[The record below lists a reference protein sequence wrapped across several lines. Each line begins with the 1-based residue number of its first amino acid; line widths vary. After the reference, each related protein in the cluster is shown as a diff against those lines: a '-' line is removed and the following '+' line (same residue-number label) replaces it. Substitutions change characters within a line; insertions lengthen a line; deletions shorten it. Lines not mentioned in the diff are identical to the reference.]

1 MENFKISKL
10 TIFLVSLVTVGFL
23 LHIHWENVYNA
34 NLIVGSMGVL
44 EGTPTWRVNQSRL
57 MGPAILELITLFD
70 IVSGW
75 WAVRLFALFFVIL
88 NNFIFVK
95 FLSLIS
101 NSKYQILNTL
111 IIFNAFFIV
120 SQDKWL
126 FAWDF
131 IDITFFIFY
140 GFVLFKDDY
149 LKYLIPINF
158 LHIFNR
164 ESALIMAVFFLF
176 VLLFENKNN
185 IFILIKDKL
194 FLGLI
199 FNLSFGL
206 IYTYFSRRLLF
217 IRQSD
222 LTGGGQD
229 LDNNFLGGNFVTP
242 MLNYSQLFN
251 GETVANTFI
260 IISLLTVFFVL
271 IKNFKEYD
279 FIQKKLAVGVVVNI
293 LPIFIFGIFTETR
306 QYFPAIVLL
315 TYLIFSNSAKSNL
328 NN

>member
-1 MENFKISKL
+1 MKNFKISKL
-10 TIFLVSLVTVGFL
+10 TIFSVSLVTVGFL

-57 MGPAILELITLFD
+57 MGPAILKLITLFD

-88 NNFIFVK
+88 NNFILVK

-111 IIFNAFFIV
+111 IIFNALFIV

-140 GFVLFKDDY
+140 GFILFKDEY
-149 LKYLIPINF
+149 FKYLILVNF

-176 VLLFENKNN
+176 VLLSENKNN

-206 IYTYFSRRLLF
+206 IYTYFSRKLLF
-217 IRQSD
+217 IRQSA

-229 LDNNFLGGNFVTP
+229 LDNNFLGGNFVSP

-251 GETVANTFI
+251 GETVSNALI
-260 IISLLTVFFVL
+260 IISLLIVFFVL
-271 IKNFKEYD
+271 IKNFKRFD
-279 FIQKKLAVGVVVNI
+279 SIQKKLVFGVVVNI

-315 TYLIFSNSAKSNL
+315 TYLIFSNSVKSNL

>member
-1 MENFKISKL
+1 
-10 TIFLVSLVTVGFL
+10 
-23 LHIHWENVYNA
+23 
-34 NLIVGSMGVL
+34 
-44 EGTPTWRVNQSRL
+44 
-57 MGPAILELITLFD
+57 MGPAILKLITLFD

-88 NNFIFVK
+88 NNFILVK

-111 IIFNAFFIV
+111 IIFNALFIV

-140 GFVLFKDDY
+140 GFILFKDEY
-149 LKYLIPINF
+149 FKYLILVNF

-176 VLLFENKNN
+176 VLLSENKNN

-206 IYTYFSRRLLF
+206 IYTYFSRKLLF
-217 IRQSD
+217 IRQSA

-229 LDNNFLGGNFVTP
+229 LDNNFLGGNFVSP

-251 GETVANTFI
+251 GETVSNALI
-260 IISLLTVFFVL
+260 IISLLIVFFVL
-271 IKNFKEYD
+271 IKILKD
-279 FIQKKLAVGVVVNI
+279 LIQYKKN
-293 LPIFIFGIFTETR
+293 
-306 QYFPAIVLL
+306 
-315 TYLIFSNSAKSNL
+315 
-328 NN
+328 

>member
-1 MENFKISKL
+1 MKNFKISKL
-10 TIFLVSLVTVGFL
+10 TIFSVSLVTVGFL

-57 MGPAILELITLFD
+57 MGPAILKLITLFD

-88 NNFIFVK
+88 NNFILVK

-111 IIFNAFFIV
+111 IIFNALFIV

-140 GFVLFKDDY
+140 GFILFKDEY
-149 LKYLIPINF
+149 FKYLILVNF

-176 VLLFENKNN
+176 VLLSENKNN

-206 IYTYFSRRLLF
+206 IYTYFSRKLLF
-217 IRQSD
+217 IRQSA

-229 LDNNFLGGNFVTP
+229 LDNNFLGGNWVTP
-242 MLNYSQLFN
+242 AYNYNSLFN
-251 GETVANTFI
+251 GETVSNALI
-260 IISLLTVFFVL
+260 IISLLIVFFVL
-271 IKNFKEYD
+271 IKNFKRFD
-279 FIQKKLAVGVVVNI
+279 SIQKKLVFGVVVNI

-315 TYLIFSNSAKSNL
+315 TYLIFSNSVKSNL

>member
-1 MENFKISKL
+1 MKNFKISKL
-10 TIFLVSLVTVGFL
+10 TIFSVSLVTVGFL
-23 LHIHWENVYNA
+23 QHIHWENVYNA

-57 MGPAILELITLFD
+57 MGPAILKLITLFD

-88 NNFIFVK
+88 NNFILVK

-111 IIFNAFFIV
+111 IIFNALFIV

-140 GFVLFKDDY
+140 GFILFKDEY
-149 LKYLIPINF
+149 FKYLILVNF

-176 VLLFENKNN
+176 VLLSENKNN

-206 IYTYFSRRLLF
+206 IYTYFSRKLLF
-217 IRQSD
+217 IRQSA

-229 LDNNFLGGNFVTP
+229 LDNNFLGGNFVSP

-251 GETVANTFI
+251 GETVSNALI
-260 IISLLTVFFVL
+260 IISLLIVFFVL
-271 IKNFKEYD
+271 IKNFKRFD
-279 FIQKKLAVGVVVNI
+279 SIQKKLVFGVVVNI

-315 TYLIFSNSAKSNL
+315 TYLIFSNSVKSNTIT
-328 NN
+328 